1 MSPFYGLPADAEPAR
16 LDRTAIPRAAGPRP
30 APVTRLAVDPAAG
43 RGPRRFERGSEVP
56 GSRLST
62 VYAPAKGVVLGGQ
75 FFQGGELLPRELL
88 EPLTGEQRRELE
100 AAGLLDIDL
109 LTRLWEAIHTAEAHE
124 RDLARAG
131 IPRQDARGRWADFHS
146 FRYTFCTWMAQR
158 HPIQVVQRLMRHGTI
173 TLTTDLYNDLDLSD
187 TAEELWTLPPLTA
200 DPLGTPAVIRPEAV

>member
-1 MSPFYGLPADAEPAR
+1 M
-16 LDRTAIPRAAGPRP
+16 
-30 APVTRLAVDPAAG
+30 
-43 RGPRRFERGSEVP
+43 
-56 GSRLST
+56 
-62 VYAPAKGVVLGGQ
+62 
-75 FFQGGELLPRELL
+75 
-88 EPLTGEQRRELE
+88 
-100 AAGLLDIDL
+100 
-109 LTRLWEAIHTAEAHE
+109 WEAVHTAEAHE

-173 TLTTDLYNDLDLSD
+173 TLTRDLYNDLDLSD